1 MAAQKIAG
9 RYEILHEIG
18 KGGMGTVF
26 AGHDTVEKRPC
37 AIKVLREEA
46 SFHPDAKP
54 RFERE
59 AQAPARIGHPGLVE
73 VYDAF
78 IDDDGRMILVMEL
91 LEGES
96 FKQLQQRGASLQQ
109 QLAVVMAALEPLAAA
124 HAAGFVHRDM
134 KPANIFLAVDE
145 SGGARVKL
153 LDFGVARDLTSGQLT
168 QTGVI
173 VGSTHYISPEQAH
186 SARTVEPTADVFSIG
201 VVLYEA
207 ASGKL
212 PFADESPLKTLTNLA
227 SGKYPPLD
235 TVAPRAPR
243 DLVALVHECLA
254 FHPVARPRDAAVLR
268 DRLAPLLTGTLPS
281 VRAPSGDVS
290 PSAEAEGSKVRS
302 RPGVSGSGADL
313 LAPMEQADAPPRAR
327 GIMIIAMVKA
337 LKKAMADGLH
347 IELSDQERGW
357 LDQYVLLSGWYA
369 WKHFDWLIHRVHE
382 HLMGGTDAGARNMG
396 RWTAE
401 QNLTGIHASFV
412 YPGDVRRT
420 LRSLP
425 NMWSRYFDFGEV
437 EIEQGQ
443 DGEVTIRVIGYDF
456 VPPVH
461 EQMLVGWT
469 LGAVT
474 MAGGEVKAYE
484 TTEAPS
490 KGDRELVVRMRI
502 TNL

>member
-9 RYEILHEIG
+9 RYEILREIG

-26 AGHDTVEKRPC
+26 AGRDTLMHRPC
-37 AIKVLREEA
+37 AVKVLREEA

-59 AQAPARIGHPGLVE
+59 AQAPGRIGHPGLVE
-73 VYDAF
+73 VFDAF
-78 IDDDGRMILVMEL
+78 VDDDGRMILVMEL

-96 FKQLQQRGASLQQ
+96 FKQLQQRGATLQQ
-109 QLAVVMAALEPLAAA
+109 QLAVLMAALEPLAAA

-134 KPANIFLAVDE
+134 KPANIFLAIDE
-145 SGGARVKL
+145 DGGAQVKL
-153 LDFGVARDLTSGQLT
+153 LDFGVARDLASGQLT

-186 SARTVEPTADVFSIG
+186 SARTVESTADVFSMG
-201 VVLYEA
+201 VMLYEA

-212 PFADESPLKTLTNLA
+212 PFGDESPLKTLTNLA

-235 TVAPRAPR
+235 SVAPRVPR

-254 FHPVARPRDAAVLR
+254 FQPMGRPRDAAALR
-268 DRLAPLLTGTLPS
+268 DRLAPMVTGTLPS
-281 VRAPSGDVS
+281 VRAPSESTPTADT
-290 PSAEAEGSKVRS
+290 EASKVRS
-302 RPGVSGSGADL
+302 RPGISGSGADL
-313 LAPMEQADAPPRAR
+313 LAPMEQAHDAPRAR
-327 GIMIIAMVKA
+327 GIMIIAMIKA
-337 LKKAMADGLH
+337 LKKAMEGGLH
-347 IELSDQERGW
+347 IDLTDHERAW

-382 HLMGGTDAGARNMG
+382 HLMGGTDAGARRMG

-425 NMWSRYFDFGEV
+425 NMWSRYFDFGKV
-437 EIEQGQ
+437 TIDHGV
-443 DGEVTIRVIGYDF
+443 DGEVTIRVKDYDF
-456 VPPVH
+456 APPVH

-474 MAGGEVKAYE
+474 MAGGEVKASE
-484 TTEAPS
+484 VTEAPS